1 MAQRATSVLRENCLQ
16 CHSEATSL
24 SGLKLTSRELLL
36 KGGTRGPSVIP
47 GNASTSLLFHAVNH
61 TGKLSMPP
69 GKKLRAEDIAVLR
82 KWIEAGAAW
91 PEDGTGPDTV
101 PASTWWAFQKLE
113 SPAVPTFADSWARTP
128 IDAFV
133 LQKLKA
139 QGLRPAA
146 EADPATLVRRVYLDL
161 HGLPPTAE
169 QVRAFVNDTA
179 PDAYQRLIDRLLES
193 PHYGEKWGRHWLDLV
208 RYSDTAGFELDSYI
222 PDAWRYRDWVI
233 QSFNNDKSYDR
244 FIREQIAGDEFFP
257 EDPVAQTGTGFFCVG
272 PSRDLFPDQS
282 DINREET
289 LTDFADTTS
298 SVFLGLT
305 AGCARCHDHKFD
317 PISQRDYYRL
327 QAVFAP
333 FVKTRIPLNRLTSLS
348 FEVSENVR
356 EIKLREI
363 GEQIR
368 AVQGRCRKEL
378 FDHKLMVLPAE
389 AQEALRLEDPQRN
402 ARQRELV
409 TQYGDRARVNDDE
422 VRACLTSDESTR
434 LQAVERRLVSMFADY
449 RPKPFA
455 FGITDIGYIS
465 PKTYLPAKGSRPR
478 EEVQP
483 GFFAILG
490 GGQVPPPAEKRE
502 GTGPIPLNPTT
513 GRRRALADWIATPD
527 NPLTARV
534 MVNRIWQYHFG
545 RGIVATASDFGLR
558 GRLPSHPELLDW
570 LATEFMTHGWSVK
583 HVHRLILNSATYR
596 QHSTGRREAVE
607 RDPENILL
615 TRFSRRRLTADEIRD
630 SVLAAT
636 GKLNLKVGGRPV
648 VTPLSKEEM
657 QTLTQRPDDAWVVTS
672 DTSEYRRRS
681 IYLLQKRTFRL
692 PLMEVFDAPEPMLTC
707 PRRDSSTTAPQS
719 LSLLNGAFVMEQ
731 SRALARE
738 LVAAHSSDAELLRF
752 MWLQVLAREPDSE
765 EAKLAAGFL
774 SRQMENARDRLG
786 AVTEMIRGLL
796 NLNEFL
802 YVD

>member
-1 MAQRATSVLRENCLQ
+1 M
-16 CHSEATSL
+16 
-24 SGLKLTSRELLL
+24 SGLKLASRELLL
-36 KGGTRGPSVIP
+36 SGGTRGPSVTP
-47 GNASTSLLFHAVNH
+47 GNAGTSLLFQAVNH

-82 KWIEAGAAW
+82 EWIEAGAAW
-91 PEDGTGPDTV
+91 PKEGSVPDKS
-101 PASTWWAFQKLE
+101 PASTWWAFQKPKRPE
-113 SPAVPTFADSWARTP
+113 VPTFADGVARTP
-128 IDAFV
+128 IDAFIQ
-133 LQKLKA
+133 QKLKT
-139 QGLRPAA
+139 QGLKPAA
-146 EADPATLVRRVYLDL
+146 EADRSTLIRRAYLDL

-169 QVRAFVNDTA
+169 QVQAFVSDTT
-179 PDAYQRLIDRLLES
+179 PNAYERLIYRLLES
-193 PHYGEKWGRHWLDLV
+193 PRYGEKWGRHWLDLV

-233 QSFNNDKSYDR
+233 QSFNDDKPYDR
-244 FIREQIAGDEFFP
+244 FIREQIAGDEFSP
-257 EDPVAQTGTGFFCVG
+257 EDPVAQTGTGFFSVG
-272 PSRDLFPDQS
+272 PNRDLFPDQS

-298 SVFLGLT
+298 SVFLSLT

-333 FVKTRIPLNRLTSLS
+333 FIKTKIPLNRLASLGYD
-348 FEVSENVR
+348 VAENVR

-368 AVQGRCRKEL
+368 TVQGPCRTRL
-378 FDHKLMVLPAE
+378 FDAKLKALPPE
-389 AQEALRLEDPQRN
+389 AQDALRLEDPQRD

-409 TQYGDRARVNDDE
+409 TQYGDRTRVSDDE
-422 VRACLTSDESTR
+422 VRACLTSDEAAR
-434 LQAVERRLVSMFADY
+434 LQSVEKRLVSMFADY

-455 FGITDIGYIS
+455 AGITDIGYIS

-490 GGQVPPPAEKRE
+490 GGEVPPPAEKRE

-570 LATEFMTHGWSVK
+570 LATEFMTHGWSLK
-583 HVHRLILNSATYR
+583 RMHQLILSSATYR
-596 QHSTGRREAVE
+596 QHSTGAPEALE
-607 RDPENILL
+607 KDPENVLL
-615 TRFSRRRLTADEIRD
+615 TRFSRRRLTSEEIRD

-636 GKLNLKVGGRPV
+636 GKLNLRVGGKPV

-681 IYLLQKRTFRL
+681 IYLMQKRTFRL
-692 PLMEVFDAPEPMLTC
+692 PIMEVFDAPEPMLTC

-719 LSLLNGAFVMEQ
+719 LTLLNGAFVMEQ

-738 LVAAHSSDAELLRF
+738 LVAAHASDAQLLRF
-752 MWLQVLAREPDSE
+752 MWLQILGREPDIE

-774 SRQMENARDRLG
+774 SRQMENTRDRLG

>member
-1 MAQRATSVLRENCLQ
+1 M
-16 CHSEATSL
+16 

-36 KGGTRGPSVIP
+36 KGGTRGPSVTP
-47 GNASTSLLFHAVNH
+47 GNAGTSLLFQAVSH

-69 GKKLRAEDIAVLR
+69 GKKLRAEDITVLR
-82 KWIEAGAAW
+82 EWIETGVTW
-91 PEDGTGPDTV
+91 PNDSTGPDRMPT
-101 PASTWWAFQKLE
+101 STWWAFQKPKK
-113 SPAVPTFADSWARTP
+113 PAVPTPADGWARTP
-128 IDAFV
+128 IDAFI
-133 LQKLKA
+133 LQRLSAHGLK
-139 QGLRPAA
+139 PTA
-146 EADPATLVRRVYLDL
+146 EAGRSTLVRRVYLDL

-169 QVRAFVNDTA
+169 QVRTFVNDTA
-179 PDAYQRLIDRLLES
+179 PDAYERMVDRLLES
-193 PHYGEKWGRHWLDLV
+193 PRYGEKWGRHWLDLV

-233 QSFNNDKSYDR
+233 QSFNDDKPYDR

-272 PSRDLFPDQS
+272 PNRDLFPDQS

-289 LTDFADTTS
+289 LTDFVDTTS

-333 FVKTRIPLNRLTSLS
+333 FVKARIPLNRLTSLS
-348 FEVSENVR
+348 FEISENVR

-368 AVQGRCRKEL
+368 AVQDRCRKEL
-378 FDHKLMVLPAE
+378 FDQKLMVLPAE

-409 TQYGDRARVNDDE
+409 TQYGGRTRVSDDE

-434 LQAVERRLVSMFADY
+434 LQAVEKRLVSMFADY

-465 PKTYLPAKGSRPR
+465 PKTYLPARGSRLP

-490 GGQVPPPAEKRE
+490 GGEVPPPSEKRE

-513 GRRRALADWIATPD
+513 GRRRALADWIATPG

-570 LATEFMTHGWSVK
+570 LATEFMTQGWSVK
-583 HVHRLILNSATYR
+583 QMHRLILNSATYR
-596 QHSTGRREAVE
+596 QHSTGAPEALA
-607 RDPENILL
+607 RDPENALL
-615 TRFSRRRLTADEIRD
+615 ARFSRRRLTADEIRD

-636 GKLNLKVGGRPV
+636 GELNLKAGGRPV

-672 DTSEYRRRS
+672 DASEYSRRS

-692 PLMEVFDAPEPMLTC
+692 PIMEVFDAPEPMLTC

-719 LSLLNGAFVMEQ
+719 LALLNGAFVMQQ
-731 SRALARE
+731 SRALALE

-752 MWLQVLAREPDSE
+752 MWLQVLTREPDSE

-774 SRQMENARDRLG
+774 SRQMENTRDRLG